1 MHFFVQLCSLNCFL
15 EDMFNKSKKTLMSL
29 KNAEI

>member
-1 MHFFVQLCSLNCFL
+1 
-15 EDMFNKSKKTLMSL
+15 MFNKSKKTLMSL